1 MVSVLPV
8 LPVPPVPSIPSV
20 IARCRHRVLA
30 SLAVAAC
37 LLPLAAVPAAAAGA
51 MPPPVRP
58 EDRPS
63 GAMPPPVRPEDQ
75 GDHLT
80 VVVRHAGVGRDGRY
94 DVRCHPE
101 SGRHPDAAGACRVLD
116 ENTRWGRDP
125 FAPVAPGTV
134 CAMVHGGPATA
145 RITGTWA
152 GRPVDATY
160 DRGDGCRIARW
171 DHMVPLLPRIGA
183 SAWAGPQNGS
193 PAPVD
198 PRTGG
203 PARTDPQTGNPAQAD
218 PRTGTPLQATPR
230 TRTPV

>member
-8 LPVPPVPSIPSV
+8 LPVPSV
-20 IARCRHRVLA
+20 TARCRRRVLA

-37 LLPLAAVPAAAAGA
+37 LLPLTAVPAAAAGA

-58 EDRPS
+58 EDRAA

-94 DVRCHPE
+94 DVYCHPAA
-101 SGRHPDAAGACRVLD
+101 GRHPDPAGACRALD

-134 CAMVHGGPATA
+134 CTMVHGGPATA

-183 SAWAGPQNGS
+183 PAQAEPPTGA
-193 PAPVD
+193 PAPAE
-198 PRTGG
+198 PRTGA
-203 PARTDPQTGNPAQAD
+203 PARHEPKDDGPAQA
-218 PRTGTPLQATPR
+218 
-230 TRTPV
+230 

>member
-1 MVSVLPV
+1 MVSA
-8 LPVPPVPSIPSV
+8 LPVPPAPSV
-20 IARCRHRVLA
+20 TARCRHRVLA

-58 EDRPS
+58 EDRAS
-63 GAMPPPVRPEDQ
+63 GAMPPPVRPEDR

-80 VVVRHAGVGRDGRY
+80 VVVRHAGAGRDGRY
-94 DVRCHPE
+94 DVYCHPE
-101 SGRHPDAAGACRVLD
+101 AGRHPDTVGACRVLD

-134 CAMVHGGPATA
+134 CTMVHGGPATA

-171 DHMVPLLPRIGA
+171 DRMVPLLPRIG
-183 SAWAGPQNGS
+183 
-193 PAPVD
+193 
-198 PRTGG
+198 G
-203 PARTDPQTGNPAQAD
+203 PARTEAPTGGSSQAEPPTGVPAQTEPPA
-218 PRTGTPLQATPR
+218 GTTAQAEPPAGG
-230 TRTPV
+230 PVRIEPHTSVSA

>member
-1 MVSVLPV
+1 MVSVSPVPPV
-8 LPVPPVPSIPSV
+8 LPVT
-20 IARCRHRVLA
+20 ARCRRRVLTA
-30 SLAVAAC
+30 LAVTAC
-37 LLPLAAVPAAAAGA
+37 LLPLTAVPAAAAGA

-58 EDRPS
+58 EDRAS

-80 VVVRHAGVGRDGRY
+80 VVVRHAGVERDGKY
-94 DVRCHPE
+94 DLYCHPE
-101 SGRHPDAAGACRVLD
+101 AGRHPDPAEACRVLD

-125 FAPVAPGTV
+125 FPPVAPGTV
-134 CAMVHGGPATA
+134 CTMVHGGPATA

-183 SAWAGPQNGS
+183 ATQA
-193 PAPVD
+193 A
-198 PRTGG
+198 
-203 PARTDPQTGNPAQAD
+203 PQTDAPAQIE
-218 PRTGTPLQATPR
+218 P
-230 TRTPV
+230 

>member
-1 MVSVLPV
+1 MVSASPV
-8 LPVPPVPSIPSV
+8 LPVPLVPPVT
-20 IARCRHRVLA
+20 ARCRRRVLA

-37 LLPLAAVPAAAAGA
+37 LLPLTAVPAAAA
-51 MPPPVRP
+51 
-58 EDRPS
+58 

-94 DVRCHPE
+94 DLYCHPE
-101 SGRHPDAAGACRVLD
+101 AGRHPDAAGACRVLD

-134 CAMVHGGPATA
+134 CTMVHGGPATA

-160 DRGDGCRIARW
+160 DREDGCRIARW
-171 DHMVPLLPRIGA
+171 DHMVPLLPRIGGPSRVGPQTGA
-183 SAWAGPQNGS
+183 SARPQPDNGS
-193 PAPVD
+193 PVRTGPW
-198 PRTGG
+198 TGG
-203 PARTDPQTGNPAQAD
+203 PAQAE
-218 PRTGTPLQATPR
+218 PRTGTHAQTESR
-230 TRTPV
+230 TGVSGSREARNGGPVHA